1 MHIHPF
7 PHSLAAGFRER
18 SLSRVSQN
26 DRREGDWDG
35 RAKKAK
41 VLRTERVMGWL
52 SWSQGPRG
60 IL

>member
-26 DRREGDWDG
+26 DRWEGDWDG

-41 VLRTERVMGWL
+41 VLRTERVMG
-52 SWSQGPRG
+52 
-60 IL
+60 